1 MKSIFIAIALLLI
14 CSGCDSPAV
23 NNGVPYQAASETERE
38 KFNELSDKYA
48 MQGWYQMLYSP
59 NPDLDRAAES
69 FNLCR
74 RYNPDNYNAYWGLC
88 VLRGL
93 QAELIFADPENCL
106 KESIELLTEAM
117 QKNIP
122 EEEVNNLK
130 MDLANAYNGL
140 GAYYSE
146 KGADNS
152 ACDKR
157 PPLSEAQNILKEII
171 AAEPGNGRA
180 YYLAAV
186 NAFYQDNIPLARE
199 YASKAKE
206 LKFPVDPEFLEELK

>member
-1 MKSIFIAIALLLI
+1 M
-14 CSGCDSPAV
+14 
-23 NNGVPYQAASETERE
+23 
-38 KFNELSDKYA
+38 
-48 MQGWYQMLYSP
+48 
-59 NPDLDRAAES
+59 
-69 FNLCR
+69 
-74 RYNPDNYNAYWGLC
+74 
-88 VLRGL
+88 
-93 QAELIFADPENCL
+93 
-106 KESIELLTEAM
+106 KESIELLTEVM

-157 PPLSEAQNILKEII
+157 PPLTEAQNILKEII

-186 NAFYQDNIPLARE
+186 NAFYQDNIPLAGE
-199 YASKAKE
+199 YASKAQE

>member
-1 MKSIFIAIALLLI
+1 MKSIFIAMTLLLI
-14 CSGCDSPAV
+14 CSGCDSLTV
-23 NNGVPYQAASETERE
+23 QNGAPYQTVSETERE

-59 NPDLDRAAES
+59 NPDLNRAAES

-74 RYNPDNYNAYWGLC
+74 RYNPDNYNAYWGLG

-93 QAELIFADPENCL
+93 QADIPFSDSEDCL

-122 EEEVNNLK
+122 EEEINNLK

-140 GAYYSE
+140 GAYYRE

-152 ACDKR
+152 ACDKK
-157 PPLSEAQNILKEII
+157 PPLTEAQNILKEII

-180 YYLAAV
+180 CYLAAV

-199 YASKAKE
+199 YSVKAQE